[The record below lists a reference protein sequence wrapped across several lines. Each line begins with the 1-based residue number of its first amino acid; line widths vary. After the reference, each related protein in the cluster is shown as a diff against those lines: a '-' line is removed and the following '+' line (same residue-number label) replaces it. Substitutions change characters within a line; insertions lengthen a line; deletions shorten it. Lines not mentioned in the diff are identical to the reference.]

1 MKDKD
6 LVRSYIN
13 NFRRHMARY
22 LLPNVSLKATAIL
35 AKDDGGVVKFA
46 FEVNGQNSDE
56 IKRGVDSIG
65 DAILELGLKTFGDP
79 RGISF
84 SGTNV
89 VMEKDS
95 MYLIKGGDP
104 KLWGDSSA
112 KADVAKIVGSSRS
125 SKK

>member
-6 LVRSYIN
+6 LARAYIN
-13 NFRRHMARY
+13 NFRRHIAQY
-22 LLPNVSLKATAIL
+22 LLPNISLKATAIL

-46 FEVNGQNSDE
+46 FENNGQNSDE
-56 IKRGVDSIG
+56 IMRGVESIG
-65 DAILELGLKTFGDP
+65 EAILQLGLKSFGDP
-79 RGISF
+79 RNIHF

-95 MYLIKGGDP
+95 MYLIKDGDP
-104 KLWGDSSA
+104 QLWGDSAA

-125 SKK
+125 SRK